1 MTIQAETK
9 WLKDYQAPVFE
20 VINLD
25 LTFELSPTQTQVTNR
40 MVCQLAPGQP
50 LADMLLDG
58 ESLRLIS
65 IKLNDQLLNEVEYQ
79 LTDTQLRL
87 PKVLFAN
94 SSSPYQLE
102 IVTEIN
108 PQANTALEG
117 LYLSSGRFCTQCEAE
132 GFRKITYFFDR
143 PDVLTTY
150 QTTVIADKAEYP
162 TLLANGNLVSQTD
175 LSDGRHQAVWQDPHK
190 KPCYLFALVAGS
202 FGCLTDHYT
211 TAEGR
216 EVLLEIYTEPRHLA
230 KCRHAM
236 DSLIASM
243 RWDEQRFGLSYDL
256 DRYMIVA
263 VDDFNMGA
271 MENKGL
277 NVFNSKFVLA
287 DADSATDV
295 DFEGVEAVI
304 AHEYFHNWTGN
315 RVTCRDWFQL
325 TLKEGLTVFRD
336 QEFTA
341 DMLSAPV
348 KRIEDVRRLR
358 SHQFA
363 EDAGPM
369 AHPIQPQSYIEMN
382 NFYTL
387 TVYEKGAEVVRLY
400 QTLLGRDGFRKGMDL
415 YFARHDGQAV
425 TVDDFRLAMADA
437 NQQDLTPMQA
447 WYQQAGTPHVKV
459 VADYD
464 ASQQAWLLQFS
475 QQNSL
480 AQAKSE
486 VDKTPLL
493 IPIKLAAFDA
503 TGQAWSSSF
512 LASAAQDAIAA
523 GQLRLIEGEWVYLL
537 TAFNQTLNVKDAPA
551 DLVWS
556 LLRDFSA
563 PVILDYAMPAAARLH
578 LAKFDTDPFNRWE
591 MVQQLVLADLIAQV
605 NQAAATPT
613 ADLVVKPSNEVVTL
627 FTSLLTEA
635 LAKTAQAD
643 VDWAWYGY
651 ALNLPDMSY
660 LIEQFNPVPIAAVL
674 QVYPAYQ
681 RAIGLAL
688 VDLWQQTY
696 QAQAAQLSSDYAY
709 NAQAIGRRLLK
720 NRALQAWLASGN
732 QQALSAAK
740 AQYQTQAH
748 MTDVAASLQGVM
760 QWHEVAAAPLMDD
773 FYQRWQDQPLVLD
786 KWFAWQAG
794 FGQAAG
800 IAGVDALLAHAKF
813 AWTTPNRVRSVLGSF
828 ARINLALFHQADGA
842 GYRWLAKQVLHLDA
856 INPQVAARMV
866 VPLIQWRRYQPKQ
879 QRLMK
884 QVLEELKGA
893 IQSKDVFEI
902 VSKALVD

>member
-1 MTIQAETK
+1 MHAEAK
-9 WLKDYQAPVFE
+9 WLKDYQPPVFE
-20 VINLD
+20 VMD
-25 LTFELSPTQTQVTNR
+25 LKLRFELAPTSTVVTNSLC
-40 MVCQLAPGQP
+40 CQLANGQV
-50 LADMLLDG
+50 LSDMLLDG
-58 ESLRLIS
+58 ECLTLVS
-65 IKLNDQLLNEVEYQ
+65 IRLNDQLLASSSYTV
-79 LTDTQLRL
+79 TDTQLIIHQATL
-87 PKVLFAN
+87 AQAVA
-94 SSSPYQLE
+94 PYQLD

-150 QTTVIADKAEYP
+150 QTTVIADKAKYP
-162 TLLANGNLVSQTD
+162 TLLANGNLVSQMD
-175 LSDGRHQAVWQDPHK
+175 LGDGRHQAVWVDPHK
-190 KPCYLFALVAGS
+190 KPCYLFALVAGE

-236 DSLIASM
+236 ASLIASM
-243 RWDEQRFGLSYDL
+243 SWDEQRFGLSYDL

-287 DADSATDV
+287 DADSATDI

-415 YFARHDGQAV
+415 YFQRHDGQAV

-437 NQQDLTPMQA
+437 NGRDLTQMQA
-447 WYQQAGTPHVKV
+447 WYQQEGTPKVAVKIT
-459 VADYD
+459 YQ
-464 ASQQAWLLQFS
+464 SEQQACLLDFEQH
-475 QQNSL
+475 NPK
-480 AQAKSE
+480 APKA
-486 VDKTPLL
+486 DPLL
-493 IPIKLAAFDA
+493 IPIKLAAFDGQ
-503 TGQAWSSSF
+503 GQAWS
-512 LASAAQDAIAA
+512 LATCANDDAALTQVA
-523 GQLRLIEGEWVYLL
+523 GEWVYLL
-537 TAFNQTLNVKDAPA
+537 TKATQTLRVEKAPS

-563 PVILDYAMPAAARLH
+563 PVILDYAMTPADRLH

-591 MVQQLVLADLIAQV
+591 MVQQLLLADLISQV
-605 NQAAATPT
+605 QQHEPHQQDSQQVRPAEA
-613 ADLVVKPSNEVVTL
+613 VVTVL
-627 FTSLLTEA
+627 KTLLTEA
-635 LAKTAQAD
+635 ITDATRSD

-651 ALNLPDMSY
+651 ALSLPDIGY
-660 LIEQFNPVPIAAVL
+660 LIEQFEPVPIATLL

-681 RAIGLAL
+681 RALGVALA
-688 VDLWQQTY
+688 DLWQQTY
-696 QAQAAQLSSDYAY
+696 HTQTALLPENYHY

-720 NRALQAWLASGN
+720 NRALQAWLASGD
-732 QQALSAAK
+732 AAAVTAAQ
-740 AQYQTQAH
+740 AQYQRQAH
-748 MTDVAASLQGVM
+748 MTDVSASLQGLM
-760 QWHEVAAAPLMDD
+760 QWHEAESEPLMQD
-773 FYQRWQDQPLVLD
+773 FYQRWADQPLVLD

-794 FGQAAG
+794 YGQVQG
-800 IAGVDALLAHAKF
+800 LSGVQRLLEHSAF
-813 AWTTPNRVRSVLGSF
+813 SWTNPNRVRSVLGSF
-828 ARINLALFHQADGA
+828 ARLNLALFHHTDGA
-842 GYRWLAKQVLHLDA
+842 GYKWLADQVLRLDA

-866 VPLIQWRRYQPKQ
+866 VPLIQWRRYQPQ
-879 QRLMK
+879 QQAQMR
-884 QVLEELKGA
+884 QVLQDLHTKIA
-893 IQSKDVFEI
+893 SKDVFEI
-902 VSKALVD
+902 VSKALEK